1 MYKLI
6 VNYKIKFIKSK
17 SNILNGKETDPKVYW
32 TILNYF
38 VNNIKIPSIP
48 PIFARVKTITS
59 TVDKVNL
66 FNNFL
71 LQNAPPLG
79 NSRTFPP
86 FLMKTD
92 KRIKTKNFN
101 ENDIVSLTNC

>member
-1 MYKLI
+1 MYKPI

-17 SNILNGKETDPKVYW
+17 SNILNGKETNPKVYW

-59 TVDKVNL
+59 TVDKANL

-71 LQNAPPLG
+71 LQNAPLWEIAEH
-79 NSRTFPP
+79 
-86 FLMKTD
+86 FLL
-92 KRIKTKNFN
+92 F
-101 ENDIVSLTNC
+101 